1 MESCSI
7 MTYPSMA
14 FPEGGVLLEKGGG
27 GIRRFMDAPFGQ
39 GLVKAALM
47 SVSLLSSALML
58 E

>member
-1 MESCSI
+1 